1 MIFRLASQASGH
13 STPHLASRVASSN
26 NLLDSSRSDCG
37 RKPPGLPDKG
47 KVAAVLAAYA
57 SNGGR
62 RVSSGSSV
70 PSSPRGAPP
79 LQIGGDLSA
88 RSSCSQLQSPH
99 SAPVSGGH
107 GHGQEPGLLHSA
119 ITAIDSAING
129 AVDSASNSEQLNSML
144 EGARSS
150 MHSAMN
156 HLSARASTGLSVAT
170 QHLSRMVDSTSP
182 RGSAGPSKLRKSGS
196 IKDMAALAGEAQHPT
211 ACAVACCA

>member
-1 MIFRLASQASGH
+1 M
-13 STPHLASRVASSN
+13 ASSN
-26 NLLDSSRSDCG
+26 NLLDSSRSDSG

-62 RVSSGSSV
+62 RVSNSSSV

-79 LQIGGDLSA
+79 LQTGDLSA

-119 ITAIDSAING
+119 ISAIDSAING
-129 AVDSASNSEQLNSML
+129 AVDSASSSEQLNSML

-170 QHLSRMVDSTSP
+170 QHLSRMVDTTSP

-196 IKDMAALAGEAQHPT
+196 IKDMAALAGEAHGSIPDACMHAAVA
-211 ACAVACCA
+211 ACA